1 MDRLSQT
8 CFNEDLNIE
17 VKATKRPRF
26 KAGAELSGKV
36 NRISIDVDQDETG
49 EAEKIAIKLTI
60 SSEVCE
66 KLKPG
71 NCK

>member
-1 MDRLSQT
+1 MDSTTKT

-17 VKATKRPRF
+17 VKASRPTRF

-36 NRISIDVDQDETG
+36 NKIGIEVDQNSTVESDIITF
-49 EAEKIAIKLTI
+49 KMVL
-60 SSEVCE
+60 SSEFCE
-66 KLKPG
+66 KSKVG